1 MAELLDRIHAEIRER
16 LAATRAAAQEYE
28 RLEAALA
35 ALGTSRSSA
44 AQPAP
49 RRRRADRPAQ
59 ARAPRG
65 ANREAVLRALE
76 ERSGASASELA
87 AASGVNRTVLYGV
100 LNRLI
105 EQGEVAKEE
114 LPGGA
119 TGYKRLREDSTAFPT
134 PRAGDAEQPDPPAD
148 APDEPPEDGGDGGED
163 EPPLAAAA

>member
-16 LAATRAAAQEYE
+16 LEASRAAAQEYE

-35 ALGTSRSSA
+35 AMGGPARA
-44 AQPAP
+44 AAP
-49 RRRRADRPAQ
+49 RRRPAEPRAAAARRRPAER
-59 ARAPRG
+59 RAPRG

-76 ERSGASASELA
+76 ERPGASASELA
-87 AASGVNRTVLYGV
+87 TASGVARTALYGV

-105 EQGEVAKEE
+105 EAGEVAKEE

-119 TGYKRLREDSTAFPT
+119 TGYKLLREEPTAFPA
-134 PRAGDAEQPDPPAD
+134 PEAGAD
-148 APDEPPEDGGDGGED
+148 DEPPAVAAPPSDEPGED

>member
-16 LAATRAAAQEYE
+16 LEASRAAAQEYE

-35 ALGTSRSSA
+35 AMGGPARA
-44 AQPAP
+44 AAP
-49 RRRRADRPAQ
+49 RRRPAER
-59 ARAPRG
+59 RAPRG

-76 ERSGASASELA
+76 ERPGASASELA
-87 AASGVNRTVLYGV
+87 TASGVARTALYGV

-105 EQGEVAKEE
+105 EAGEVAKEE

-119 TGYKRLREDSTAFPT
+119 TGYKLLREEPTAFPA
-134 PRAGDAEQPDPPAD
+134 PEAGAD
-148 APDEPPEDGGDGGED
+148 DEPPAVAAPPSDEPGED

>member
-16 LAATRAAAQEYE
+16 LEASRAAAQEYE

-35 ALGTSRSSA
+35 AMGA
-44 AQPAP
+44 PAP
-49 RRRRADRPAQ
+49 RRAAAP
-59 ARAPRG
+59 RAPRG

-76 ERSGASASELA
+76 ERPGASASELA
-87 AASGVNRTVLYGV
+87 TSSGVARTALYGV

-105 EQGEVAKEE
+105 EAGQVAKEE

-119 TGYKRLREDSTAFPT
+119 TGYKLLREEPTAFPV
-134 PRAGDAEQPDPPAD
+134 RSAEPEATEEPAPPAE
-148 APDEPPEDGGDGGED
+148 ADEADD